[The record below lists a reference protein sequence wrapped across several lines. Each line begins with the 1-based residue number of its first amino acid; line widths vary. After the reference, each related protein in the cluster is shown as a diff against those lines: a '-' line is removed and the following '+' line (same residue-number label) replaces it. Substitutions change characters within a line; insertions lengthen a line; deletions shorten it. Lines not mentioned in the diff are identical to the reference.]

1 MSFVSNSS
9 TSGFRVPS
17 SGIIDFFSRTA
28 EWANIDED
36 DILGL
41 SRNAFF
47 GEVLFGGS
55 HQGSLFNLIDGR
67 ADIAAVCDTCVDAY
81 VEVASGS
88 ANSVGAVY
96 RIQDGAA
103 APFDTTGGSE
113 FVLIGVVPV
122 LNGPIVYNPQN
133 LSDAEVRAIRDIL
146 ISDETANNPL
156 IFGDGGSFAFY
167 TKNENNR
174 FVVAENSWYDP
185 LR

>member
-1 MSFVSNSS
+1 MVY
-9 TSGFRVPS
+9 
-17 SGIIDFFSRTA
+17 
-28 EWANIDED
+28 IDED

-41 SRNAFF
+41 SRNPLF

-88 ANSVGAVY
+88 ANTVGAVY
-96 RIQDGAA
+96 RIQQNSA
-103 APFDTTGGSE
+103 APFEATGGRE

-133 LSDAEVRAIRDIL
+133 FSAAEIQAIRDIL

-156 IFGDGGSFAFY
+156 IFGEAGSFAFY
-167 TKNENNR
+167 PKSDDKR
-174 FVVAENSWYDP
+174 FVVPENSWYDP